1 LARPIFE
8 ADYLRATFRTGFK
21 RTVLSDQLLGHILGR
36 ENTML
41 LQPILNR
48 QPILAALTI
57 LLCGSALAS
66 VANADMPRTAGGKPD
81 LSGVYNIATLTPLQR
96 PGRFGDKATL
106 TPEEA
111 ADIAAYWAGNLAKD
125 EAPSDPDRGAPPEG
139 GAAIYVP
146 EFEGAAG
153 KVGGYNAF
161 YVDIG
166 ESNFMLDGKYR
177 TSIITQPSTGRMPKL
192 SPQGMQKAMAM
203 RAMYNENT
211 GTAWWLERNVG
222 PYDDPESRPLAERC
236 IVGFGSTAGPPALPV
251 MYNNLKRIVQNE
263 DSIVIINEMNHDAR
277 VIRMNQEHLPSAMRS
292 WLGDSIGR
300 WEDDTLVIETT
311 NFREESGLNFGGPE
325 LHVEERISRIDAATL
340 RYAFTVTDPS
350 WAEPW
355 GGEYPWPASDEKVYE
370 YACHEGNY
378 SLGGILRGA
387 RLLERE
393 AVMVQNEQS
402 SGE

>member
-1 LARPIFE
+1 
-8 ADYLRATFRTGFK
+8 
-21 RTVLSDQLLGHILGR
+21 
-36 ENTML
+36 ML